1 MRKPTLCRVPS
12 NATAPCRPALLSE
25 LMCTSTNQ
33 QLEKASVAYEA
44 MYDRKLWRDVA
55 SDTSGTYRQLL
66 LKLLAG
72 SRGSVDDFDAE
83 AAAAELRAS
92 ASQETLFFL
101 PNPSESVFIET
112 YSKFSQEQLAEIAAT
127 MGETALA
134 DMIAEQGFSDDF
146 AELARNLQTP
156 PIDLMVTQIRKRL
169 EGGGMLSS
177 LAGMVTADWRIIRTI
192 GALPKGTV
200 DEIAARYEEVTGV
213 SLASKVEEVLG
224 GDYRAAV
231 LAWLAADPSVGMDDP
246 AVAAMVDQGDKDN
259 QPLET
264 EPTEMFLKY
273 DTDGTDSLSYRQIFS
288 LIEGEGLYVPA
299 SLDWFDSDASGVF
312 SQEEFGRL
320 YAVMMHKKA
329 KVEERLAA
337 GLSAEEV
344 VLEDIDPEVAAE
356 EAEAAAAEAEDAEID
371 AQDEAMTLLDETVAV
386 EAEAAPDCCCT
397 VM

>member
-1 MRKPTLCRVPS
+1 
-12 NATAPCRPALLSE
+12 
-25 LMCTSTNQ
+25 MCTSTNQ

-112 YSKFSQEQLAEIAAT
+112 YSKFSQEQLAEIAET
-127 MGETALA
+127 MGETALS

-156 PIDLMVTQIRKRL
+156 PIDLMVSQIQNRL

-200 DEIAARYEEVTGV
+200 DEIAARYKEVTGV

-386 EAEAAPDCCCT
+386 EAEAAPECCCI